1 MRQGM
6 AISRHHVLALTNTEV
21 LMKSLSVQFKILLIP
36 IVGVLGFI
44 SYLGVTFST
53 MTTNEALLGHAQKV
67 EFPLLKVADQSIVT
81 LDKLKESLGN
91 AVTTGEPDLLMSA
104 NDLANEFKQR
114 IRQNRRLGAD
124 NTETLD
130 TIVDNF
136 DSYFQHAFSISKEM
150 VDGNADF
157 STIAQRSELMKK
169 ELAELEKLLGQFQKK
184 RSASFDKALEDVV
197 SSSQQASQIGFVLA
211 LITIILLF
219 AVAIPISN
227 AIRSNLTD
235 IIDSMKNIAQDNG
248 DLTVRLSTNSTDD
261 FGELVYWFNNFIE
274 KLQGVIS
281 DVVATA
287 LPLAETASSISDLS
301 KQSMNTFDTQK
312 LSVEQSQA
320 SVEDMTISVSSIAT
334 NAANAA
340 DAAVNANVEAVRGKA
355 VVESTVDNIKE
366 LAASINDSAD
376 TILKLE
382 QDTKRVNVVL
392 EVIKGIAEQTN
403 LLALNAAIEA
413 ARAGEQG
420 RGFAVVA
427 DEVRSLASRTQ
438 ESTEEINIMLEQLQS
453 AAQAAVSMM
462 ELSKSKV
469 DTSVES
475 ANIAGDNL
483 VVITE
488 TVNTIVDMN
497 SAIASETEAQQNT
510 SKLMVSHVDDI
521 QYCTDQ
527 AVTASTDIAKVSEQL
542 SGLAKSLETITRQFK
557 V

>member
-1 MRQGM
+1 
-6 AISRHHVLALTNTEV
+6 
-21 LMKSLSVQFKILLIP
+21 MKSLSVQFKILLIP

-44 SYLGVTFST
+44 SYLGVTFSS
-53 MTTNEALLGHAQKV
+53 MTSNEELLDHAQKV

-81 LDKLKESLGN
+81 LDKLKESLNN
-91 AVTTGEPDLLMSA
+91 AVTTGESELLADA
-104 NDLANEFKQR
+104 NGLAVEFKQR
-114 IRQNRRLGAD
+114 VRDSRRLSNENAHV
-124 NTETLD
+124 LQS
-130 TIVDNF
+130 IVEQF
-136 DSYFQHAFSISKEM
+136 EGYYAHAYSISKEM
-150 VDGNADF
+150 VDGSADF
-157 STIAQRSELMKK
+157 STIAQRSDAMKRELTS
-169 ELAELEKLLGQFQKK
+169 LETLLIQFQQQ
-184 RSASFDKALEDVV
+184 RSASFDKALQDVIT
-197 SSSQQASQIGFVLA
+197 SSQQASNIGLIVA
-211 LITIILLF
+211 LITIFTLF

-227 AIRSNLTD
+227 AIRTNLKD

-281 DVVATA
+281 DVVVTA
-287 LPLAETASSISDLS
+287 LPLADTASSIRDLS
-301 KQSMNTFDTQK
+301 KQSMTTFDNQK
-312 LSVEQSQA
+312 LSVEHSQL
-320 SVEDMTISVSSIAT
+320 SVEDMTISVSSIAV
-334 NAANAA
+334 NAASAA
-340 DAAVNANVEAVRGKA
+340 DAAVNANVEAERGKA

-366 LAASINDSAD
+366 LAENINDSAD

-382 QDTKRVNVVL
+382 QDTNRVNVVL

-427 DEVRSLASRTQ
+427 DEVRNLASRTQ
-438 ESTEEINIMLEQLQS
+438 ESTEEINLMLEQLQS

-462 ELSKSKV
+462 ELSKNKV

-475 ANIAGDNL
+475 ANMAGESL

-488 TVNTIVDMN
+488 TVNTIVEMN

-510 SKLMVSHVDDI
+510 SKLMVSHVEDI
-521 QYCTDQ
+521 QHCTDE
-527 AVTASTDIAKVSEQL
+527 AVAASTDIEKVSEQL
-542 SGLAKSLETITRQFK
+542 SGLAIALETIARKFK